1 MAYRKRMSQRQQAD
15 AQSGYTLVELMVS
28 LAVGVMVM
36 GATAAA
42 YLSISESQRSLTEKS
57 YAAESA
63 RFAMETLGREIQNAG
78 FYPVNEVTPN
88 TPVTPLT
95 PQSALP
101 LGSFATAAES
111 NSATSPEHLRSPVF
125 GCSSKKIDATKTT
138 SVCVAHTSAS
148 PAVDADTLV
157 ASYYTDDDFGKD
169 RGNNTDCA
177 RATPAAVAGSNGKLF
192 FISNSYTLTPVT
204 LKLEGNTI
212 KTFGLACAGSASPV
226 NNYVPLITGIE
237 QLRLSYLV
245 QGETT
250 AQFKSANSVL
260 ANEWSKVIAVKV
272 CLVARSLQNVRLQ
285 ASSYSFKDC
294 ADATQTFATG
304 IERKRYT
311 QIFAVK
317 NATLATP

>member
-1 MAYRKRMSQRQQAD
+1 
-15 AQSGYTLVELMVS
+15 
-28 LAVGVMVM
+28 
-36 GATAAA
+36 
-42 YLSISESQRSLTEKS
+42 
-57 YAAESA
+57 
-63 RFAMETLGREIQNAG
+63 
-78 FYPVNEVTPN
+78 
-88 TPVTPLT
+88 
-95 PQSALP
+95 
-101 LGSFATAAES
+101 
-111 NSATSPEHLRSPVF
+111 
-125 GCSSKKIDATKTT
+125 
-138 SVCVAHTSAS
+138 VCVAHTSSS

-294 ADATQTFATG
+294 ADATQTFTTG

-317 NATLATP
+317 NSAFAAP

>member
-1 MAYRKRMSQRQQAD
+1 MAYRKHLSKRQQAA

-36 GATAAA
+36 GAAAAA

-78 FYPVNEVTPN
+78 FYPVNEVPS
-88 TPVTPLT
+88 LT
-95 PQSALP
+95 PQSAVP
-101 LGSFATAAES
+101 MGSFATATES
-111 NSATSPEHLRSPVF
+111 NPATSPEHLRSPVF
-125 GCSSKKIDATKTT
+125 GCSGKKIDATKTT
-138 SVCVAHTSAS
+138 SVCIAHTSYS
-148 PAVDADTLV
+148 PAVDADTVV
-157 ASYYTDDDFGKD
+157 ASYYTDDNFGKD

-177 RATPAAVAGSNGKLF
+177 RATPAAVSGSNGKLF

-237 QLRLSYLV
+237 QLRFSYLV

-250 AQFKSANSVL
+250 AQFNSADSVL
-260 ANEWSKVIAVKV
+260 ANEWNKVIAVKV

-285 ASSYSFKDC
+285 VSSYSFKDC

-317 NATLATP
+317 NSAFAAP

>member
-1 MAYRKRMSQRQQAD
+1 MANRKRISQRQQAA

-36 GATAAA
+36 GAAAAA

-78 FYPVNEVTPN
+78 FYPVNEVTPI
-88 TPVTPLT
+88 TTAT

-101 LGSFATAAES
+101 IGSFATAAES
-111 NSATSPEHLRSPVF
+111 NPSTSPEHLRSPVF

-285 ASSYSFKDC
+285 AGSYSFKDC

-317 NATLATP
+317 NSAFAAP

>member
-1 MAYRKRMSQRQQAD
+1 MAYRKGISQRQQAT

-36 GATAAA
+36 GAAAAA

-78 FYPVNEVTPN
+78 FYPVNEVTPL
-88 TPVTPLT
+88 TTAT
-95 PQSALP
+95 PQSAVP
-101 LGSFATAAES
+101 IGSFATAAES
-111 NSATSPEHLRSPVF
+111 NPSTSPEHLRSPVF

-138 SVCVAHTSAS
+138 SVCVAHTSSS
-148 PAVDADTLV
+148 PAVDTDTLV

-260 ANEWSKVIAVKV
+260 ANDWSKVIAVKV

-285 ASSYSFKDC
+285 ASSYYFKDC

-311 QIFAVK
+311 QIFVVK

>member
-1 MAYRKRMSQRQQAD
+1 MVWRICIFERQQA
-15 AQSGYTLVELMVS
+15 ATQKGYTLVELMVS
-28 LAVGVMVM
+28 LAVGVVVM
-36 GATAAA
+36 GAAAVA
-42 YLSISESQRSLTEKS
+42 YLSIAESQRSLTEKS

-78 FYPVNEVTPN
+78 FYPVNQVSTATPDA
-88 TPVTPLT
+88 PPA
-95 PQSALP
+95 ALP
-101 LGSFATAAES
+101 IGTFSTGALSKPTS
-111 NSATSPEHLRSPVF
+111 SPEHLHSPVF
-125 GCSSKKIDATKTT
+125 GCSRNKLDATKTT
-138 SVCVAHTSAS
+138 SVCVAHTSSS

-204 LKLEGNTI
+204 LKLEGNTL

-245 QGETT
+245 QGDTT
-250 AQFKSANSVL
+250 AQFKAADSVL
-260 ANEWSKVIAVKV
+260 AHEWGQVIAVKV
-272 CLVARSLQNVRLQ
+272 CLVARSLQNVRIQ
-285 ASSYSFKDC
+285 TNSSRFTDC
-294 ADATQTFATG
+294 ADATQTLATG

-317 NATLATP
+317 NAALTPP

>member
-1 MAYRKRMSQRQQAD
+1 MAYRKRTFQRQQAA

-28 LAVGVMVM
+28 LVVGVMVM
-36 GATAAA
+36 GAATAA

-78 FYPVNEVTPN
+78 FYPVNEVASTTPK
-88 TPVTPLT
+88 
-95 PQSALP
+95 SAVP
-101 LGSFATAAES
+101 IGSFATAAES
-111 NSATSPEHLRSPVF
+111 NPATSPEHLRSPVF

-260 ANEWSKVIAVKV
+260 ANDWSKVIAVKV

-285 ASSYSFKDC
+285 ASSYYFKDC

-311 QIFAVK
+311 QIFVVK

>member
-1 MAYRKRMSQRQQAD
+1 MAWRVCIFERQQA
-15 AQSGYTLVELMVS
+15 ATQNGYTLVELMVS
-28 LAVGVMVM
+28 LAVGVVVM
-36 GATAAA
+36 GAAAVA
-42 YLSISESQRSLTEKS
+42 YLSIAESQRSLTEKS

-78 FYPVNEVTPN
+78 FYPVNQVSPATPDAPP
-88 TPVTPLT
+88 T
-95 PQSALP
+95 ALP
-101 LGSFATAAES
+101 IGTLSTGALSKPTS
-111 NSATSPEHLRSPVF
+111 SPEHLRSPVF
-125 GCSSKKIDATKTT
+125 GCSRKKLDATKTT
-138 SVCVAHTSAS
+138 SVCVAHTSSS

-192 FISNSYTLTPVT
+192 FISNSFTLTPVT
-204 LKLEGNTI
+204 LKLEGNTL

-245 QGETT
+245 QGDTA
-250 AQFKSANSVL
+250 AQFKAADSVL
-260 ANEWSKVIAVKV
+260 AHEWGQVIAVKV
-272 CLVARSLQNVRLQ
+272 CLVARSLQNVRIQ
-285 ASSYSFKDC
+285 TNSIRFTDC
-294 ADATQTFATG
+294 ADATQTLATG

-317 NATLATP
+317 NAALATP

>member
-1 MAYRKRMSQRQQAD
+1 MAYRKRISQRQQAA

-36 GATAAA
+36 GAAAAA

-78 FYPVNEVTPN
+78 FYPVNEVTPL
-88 TPVTPLT
+88 TTAT
-95 PQSALP
+95 PQSAFP
-101 LGSFATAAES
+101 IGSFATGAES
-111 NSATSPEHLRSPVF
+111 NPLTSPEHLRSPVY
-125 GCSSKKIDATKTT
+125 GCSSKKIDATQTT

-148 PAVDADTLV
+148 PTVDADTLV

-192 FISNSYTLTPVT
+192 FISNRYTLTPVT

-285 ASSYSFKDC
+285 VGSYSFKDC

-317 NATLATP
+317 NSAFAAP

>member
-1 MAYRKRMSQRQQAD
+1 MAYRKHHSQKQQAA

-36 GATAAA
+36 GAAAAA

-78 FYPVNEVTPN
+78 FYPVNEVTPI
-88 TPVTPLT
+88 TTAT

-101 LGSFATAAES
+101 IGSFATAAES
-111 NSATSPEHLRSPVF
+111 NPATSPEHLRSPVF

-138 SVCVAHTSAS
+138 SVCVAHTSSS

-212 KTFGLACAGSASPV
+212 KTFGLTCAGSASPV

-285 ASSYSFKDC
+285 AGSYSFKDC
-294 ADATQTFATG
+294 ADATQTFTTG

-317 NATLATP
+317 NSAFTAP

>member
-1 MAYRKRMSQRQQAD
+1 MAYRKHLSKRQQAA

-36 GATAAA
+36 GAAAAA

-78 FYPVNEVTPN
+78 FYPVNEVPS
-88 TPVTPLT
+88 LT
-95 PQSALP
+95 PQSAVP
-101 LGSFATAAES
+101 MGSFATAAES
-111 NSATSPEHLRSPVF
+111 NPATSPEHLRSPVF
-125 GCSSKKIDATKTT
+125 GCSGKKIDATKTT
-138 SVCVAHTSAS
+138 SVCVAHSSTS

-177 RATPAAVAGSNGKLF
+177 RATPAEVSGSNGKLF

-260 ANEWSKVIAVKV
+260 ATEWNKVIAVKV

-294 ADATQTFATG
+294 ADATQTFTTG

>member
-1 MAYRKRMSQRQQAD
+1 MAYRRRISQKRQAASQK
-15 AQSGYTLVELMVS
+15 GYTLVELMVS
-28 LAVGVMVM
+28 LAVSVMVM
-36 GATAAA
+36 GAAAAA

-78 FYPVNEVTPN
+78 FYPINEVTS
-88 TPVTPLT
+88 TSPLT
-95 PQSALP
+95 PQSAVP
-101 LGSFATAAES
+101 IGSFTTGSES
-111 NSATSPEHLRSPVF
+111 NTETSPEHLRSPVF

-138 SVCVAHTSAS
+138 SVCIAHTSYS

-157 ASYYTDDDFGKD
+157 ASYYTDDNFGKD

-177 RATPAAVAGSNGKLF
+177 RATPAAVSGSNGKLF

-245 QGETT
+245 QSETT
-250 AQFKSANSVL
+250 AQFKSADSVL
-260 ANEWSKVIAVKV
+260 ATEWNKVIAVKV

-294 ADATQTFATG
+294 SDATQTFANG

>member
-1 MAYRKRMSQRQQAD
+1 MAYRKHLSQKQQAA
-15 AQSGYTLVELMVS
+15 AQKGYTLVELMVS

-36 GATAAA
+36 GAAAAA

-63 RFAMETLGREIQNAG
+63 RFAMETLGREIQNSG
-78 FYPVNEVTPN
+78 FYPVNE
-88 TPVTPLT
+88 VTPLT

-101 LGSFATAAES
+101 IGSFATAAES
-111 NSATSPEHLRSPVF
+111 NPATSPKHLRSPVF

-138 SVCVAHTSAS
+138 SVCVAHTSSS

-177 RATPAAVAGSNGKLF
+177 RATPAAVAGSNVKLF

-212 KTFGLACAGSASPV
+212 KTFGLACAGSASPI

>member
-1 MAYRKRMSQRQQAD
+1 MAYRKHHSQKQQA
-15 AQSGYTLVELMVS
+15 ATQSGYTLVELMVS

-36 GATAAA
+36 GAAAAA

-78 FYPVNEVTPN
+78 FYPVNEVASTS
-88 TPVTPLT
+88 PLT
-95 PQSALP
+95 PQSAVAI
-101 LGSFATAAES
+101 GSFATAAES
-111 NSATSPEHLRSPVF
+111 NPATSPEHLRSPVF

-138 SVCVAHTSAS
+138 SVCVAHTSSS

-260 ANEWSKVIAVKV
+260 VNEWNKVIAVKV

-311 QIFAVK
+311 QIFAVIY
-317 NATLATP
+317 ATLATP

>member
-1 MAYRKRMSQRQQAD
+1 MVYRNRISQRQLAT

-36 GATAAA
+36 GAAAAA

-78 FYPVNEVTPN
+78 FYPINEVTS
-88 TPVTPLT
+88 TTPLT
-95 PQSALP
+95 LQSAAP
-101 LGSFATAAES
+101 IGSFATGAES
-111 NSATSPEHLRSPVF
+111 NSVTSPEHLRSPVF

-138 SVCVAHTSAS
+138 SVCVAHTSTS

-177 RATPAAVAGSNGKLF
+177 RATPAVVAGSNRKLF

-250 AQFKSANSVL
+250 AQFKSADSVL
-260 ANEWSKVIAVKV
+260 ATEWNKVIAVKV

-285 ASSYSFKDC
+285 VSSYSFKDC

-317 NATLATP
+317 NAALTLP

>member
-1 MAYRKRMSQRQQAD
+1 MAYRKRRSQRQQAA

-36 GATAAA
+36 GAAAAA

-78 FYPVNEVTPN
+78 FYPVNEVTPL
-88 TPVTPLT
+88 TTAT
-95 PQSALP
+95 PQSAVP
-101 LGSFATAAES
+101 IGSFATAAES
-111 NSATSPEHLRSPVF
+111 NPSTSPEHLRSPVF

-138 SVCVAHTSAS
+138 SVCVAHTSSS

-204 LKLEGNTI
+204 LKIEGNTI

-317 NATLATP
+317 NSAFAAP

>member
-1 MAYRKRMSQRQQAD
+1 
-15 AQSGYTLVELMVS
+15 
-28 LAVGVMVM
+28 M
-36 GATAAA
+36 GAAAAA

-63 RFAMETLGREIQNAG
+63 RFAMETLGREIQNAS
-78 FYPVNEVTPN
+78 FYPVNEVTPI
-88 TPVTPLT
+88 TTAT

-101 LGSFATAAES
+101 IGSFATGAES
-111 NSATSPEHLRSPVF
+111 NLATSPEHLRSPVF

-285 ASSYSFKDC
+285 AGSYSFKDC

-317 NATLATP
+317 NSAFAAP

>member
-1 MAYRKRMSQRQQAD
+1 MAYRKHLSQKQQAA
-15 AQSGYTLVELMVS
+15 AQKGYTLVELMVS

-36 GATAAA
+36 GAAAAA

-63 RFAMETLGREIQNAG
+63 RFAMETLGREIQNSG
-78 FYPVNEVTPN
+78 FYPVNE
-88 TPVTPLT
+88 VTPLT

-101 LGSFATAAES
+101 IGSFATAAES
-111 NSATSPEHLRSPVF
+111 NPATSPEHLRSPVF

-138 SVCVAHTSAS
+138 SVCVAHTSSS

-177 RATPAAVAGSNGKLF
+177 RATPAAVTGSNVKLF

-212 KTFGLACAGSASPV
+212 KTFGLACAGSASPI

>member
-1 MAYRKRMSQRQQAD
+1 MAYRKHHSQKQQAA

-36 GATAAA
+36 GAAAAA

-78 FYPVNEVTPN
+78 FYPVNEVAST
-88 TPVTPLT
+88 TPVSPLT
-95 PQSALP
+95 PQSAVP
-101 LGSFATAAES
+101 IGSFATGAES
-111 NSATSPEHLRSPVF
+111 NPATSPEHLRSPVF

-148 PAVDADTLV
+148 PAVDSDTLV

-260 ANEWSKVIAVKV
+260 ANDWSKVIAVKV

-285 ASSYSFKDC
+285 ASSYYFKDC

-311 QIFAVK
+311 QIFVVK

>member
-1 MAYRKRMSQRQQAD
+1 MAYRRRISQKRQAASQK
-15 AQSGYTLVELMVS
+15 GYALVELIVS

-36 GATAAA
+36 GAAAAA

-78 FYPVNEVTPN
+78 FYPINEVTS
-88 TPVTPLT
+88 TSPLT
-95 PQSALP
+95 PQSAVP
-101 LGSFATAAES
+101 IGNFTTGSES
-111 NSATSPEHLRSPVF
+111 NTETSPEHLRSPVF

-138 SVCVAHTSAS
+138 SVCIAHTSYS

-157 ASYYTDDDFGKD
+157 ASYYTDDNFGKD

-177 RATPAAVAGSNGKLF
+177 RATPAAVSGSNGKLF

-245 QGETT
+245 QSETT
-250 AQFKSANSVL
+250 AQFKTADSVL
-260 ANEWSKVIAVKV
+260 ATEWNKVIAVKV

-294 ADATQTFATG
+294 SDATQTFANG

>member
-1 MAYRKRMSQRQQAD
+1 MAYRKHHSQKQQA
-15 AQSGYTLVELMVS
+15 ATQSGYTLVELMVS

-36 GATAAA
+36 GAAAAA

-78 FYPVNEVTPN
+78 FYPVNEVASTS
-88 TPVTPLT
+88 PLT
-95 PQSALP
+95 PQSAVAI
-101 LGSFATAAES
+101 GSFATAAES
-111 NSATSPEHLRSPVF
+111 NPATSPEHLRSPVF

-138 SVCVAHTSAS
+138 SVCVAHTSSS

-285 ASSYSFKDC
+285 VGSYSFKDC

-317 NATLATP
+317 NSAFAAP

>member
-1 MAYRKRMSQRQQAD
+1 MAYRRRISQKRQAASQK
-15 AQSGYTLVELMVS
+15 GYTLVELMVS

-36 GATAAA
+36 GAAAAA

-78 FYPVNEVTPN
+78 FYPINEVTS
-88 TPVTPLT
+88 TSPLT
-95 PQSALP
+95 PQSAVP
-101 LGSFATAAES
+101 IGNFTTGSES
-111 NSATSPEHLRSPVF
+111 NTETSPEHLRSPVF

-138 SVCVAHTSAS
+138 SVCIAHTSYS

-157 ASYYTDDDFGKD
+157 ASYYTDDNFGKD

-177 RATPAAVAGSNGKLF
+177 RATPAAVSGSNGKLF

-245 QGETT
+245 QSETT
-250 AQFKSANSVL
+250 AQFKSADSVL
-260 ANEWSKVIAVKV
+260 ATEWNKVIAVKV

-294 ADATQTFATG
+294 SDATQTFANG

>member
-1 MAYRKRMSQRQQAD
+1 MAYRKHHSQRQQA
-15 AQSGYTLVELMVS
+15 ATQSGYTLVELMVS

-36 GATAAA
+36 GAAAAA

-63 RFAMETLGREIQNAG
+63 RFAMETLGREIQNAS
-78 FYPVNEVTPN
+78 FYPVNEVTPI
-88 TPVTPLT
+88 TTAT

-101 LGSFATAAES
+101 IGSFATGAES
-111 NSATSPEHLRSPVF
+111 NLATSPEHLRSPVF

-148 PAVDADTLV
+148 PAVDSDTLV

-260 ANEWSKVIAVKV
+260 ANDWSKVIAVKV

-285 ASSYSFKDC
+285 ASSYYFKDC

-311 QIFAVK
+311 QIFVVK

>member
-1 MAYRKRMSQRQQAD
+1 MAYRKHLSQRQQAA

-36 GATAAA
+36 GAAAAA

-78 FYPVNEVTPN
+78 FYPVNEVPPT
-88 TPVTPLT
+88 T
-95 PQSALP
+95 PQSAVP
-101 LGSFATAAES
+101 IGSFATGAES
-111 NSATSPEHLRSPVF
+111 NPATSPEHLRSPVF
-125 GCSSKKIDATKTT
+125 GCSGKKIDATKTT
-138 SVCVAHTSAS
+138 SVCVAHTSTS

-204 LKLEGNTI
+204 LKLEGNTF

-260 ANEWSKVIAVKV
+260 ANEWNKVIAVKV

-317 NATLATP
+317 NSAFAAP

>member
-1 MAYRKRMSQRQQAD
+1 
-15 AQSGYTLVELMVS
+15 
-28 LAVGVMVM
+28 
-36 GATAAA
+36 
-42 YLSISESQRSLTEKS
+42 
-57 YAAESA
+57 
-63 RFAMETLGREIQNAG
+63 
-78 FYPVNEVTPN
+78 
-88 TPVTPLT
+88 
-95 PQSALP
+95 
-101 LGSFATAAES
+101 
-111 NSATSPEHLRSPVF
+111 
-125 GCSSKKIDATKTT
+125 
-138 SVCVAHTSAS
+138 
-148 PAVDADTLV
+148 LV

-260 ANEWSKVIAVKV
+260 VNEWNKVIAVKV

-317 NATLATP
+317 NSAFAAP

>member
-1 MAYRKRMSQRQQAD
+1 MAYRKHLSQRQQATT
-15 AQSGYTLVELMVS
+15 QSGYTLVELMVS

-36 GATAAA
+36 GAAAAA

-78 FYPVNEVTPN
+78 FYPINEVTS
-88 TPVTPLT
+88 TTPLT
-95 PQSALP
+95 PQSAVP
-101 LGSFATAAES
+101 MGSFATAAES
-111 NSATSPEHLRSPVF
+111 NPATSPEHLRSPVF
-125 GCSSKKIDATKTT
+125 GCSGKKIDATKTT
-138 SVCVAHTSAS
+138 SVCVAHSSTS

-285 ASSYSFKDC
+285 ATSYSFKDC

-317 NATLATP
+317 NSAFAAP

>member
-1 MAYRKRMSQRQQAD
+1 MAYRKLLSQRQQVA

-36 GATAAA
+36 GAAAAA

-78 FYPVNEVTPN
+78 FYPVNEVASTTPLA
-88 TPVTPLT
+88 PLT

-111 NSATSPEHLRSPVF
+111 NPATSPEHLRSPVF

-285 ASSYSFKDC
+285 ASGYSFKDC

-317 NATLATP
+317 NSAFAAP

>member
-1 MAYRKRMSQRQQAD
+1 MPYRRRISQKRQAASQK
-15 AQSGYTLVELMVS
+15 GYTLVELIVS

-36 GATAAA
+36 GAAAAA

-78 FYPVNEVTPN
+78 FYPINEVTS
-88 TPVTPLT
+88 TSPLT
-95 PQSALP
+95 PQSAVP
-101 LGSFATAAES
+101 IGSFTTGSES
-111 NSATSPEHLRSPVF
+111 NTETSPEHLRSPVF

-138 SVCVAHTSAS
+138 SVCVAHTSYS

-157 ASYYTDDDFGKD
+157 ASYYTDDNFGKD

-177 RATPAAVAGSNGKLF
+177 RATPAAVSGSNGKLF

-245 QGETT
+245 QSETT
-250 AQFKSANSVL
+250 TQFKSADSVL
-260 ANEWSKVIAVKV
+260 ATEWNKVIAVKV

-294 ADATQTFATG
+294 SDATQTFANG

-317 NATLATP
+317 NTTLATP

>member
-1 MAYRKRMSQRQQAD
+1 
-15 AQSGYTLVELMVS
+15 
-28 LAVGVMVM
+28 
-36 GATAAA
+36 
-42 YLSISESQRSLTEKS
+42 
-57 YAAESA
+57 
-63 RFAMETLGREIQNAG
+63 METLGREIQNAG
-78 FYPVNEVTPN
+78 FYPINEVTS
-88 TPVTPLT
+88 TTPLT
-95 PQSALP
+95 PQSAVP
-101 LGSFATAAES
+101 MGSFATAAES
-111 NSATSPEHLRSPVF
+111 NPATSPEHLRSPVF
-125 GCSSKKIDATKTT
+125 GCSGKKIDATKTT
-138 SVCVAHTSAS
+138 SVCVAHSSTS

-177 RATPAAVAGSNGKLF
+177 RATPAAVSGSNGKLF

-260 ANEWSKVIAVKV
+260 ATEWNKVIAVKV

-294 ADATQTFATG
+294 ADATQTFTTG

-317 NATLATP
+317 NSAFAAP

>member
-1 MAYRKRMSQRQQAD
+1 MAYRKHLSKRQQAA

-36 GATAAA
+36 GAAAAA

-78 FYPVNEVTPN
+78 FYPVNEVPT
-88 TPVTPLT
+88 TT

-101 LGSFATAAES
+101 IGSFATAAES
-111 NSATSPEHLRSPVF
+111 NPLTSPEHLRSPVF
-125 GCSSKKIDATKTT
+125 GCSGKKIDATKTT
-138 SVCVAHTSAS
+138 SVCVAHTSSS

-245 QGETT
+245 KGETT

-294 ADATQTFATG
+294 TDATQTFTTG

>member
-1 MAYRKRMSQRQQAD
+1 MAYRKSISQRQQAA

-36 GATAAA
+36 GAAAAA

-78 FYPVNEVTPN
+78 FYPVNEVTPL
-88 TPVTPLT
+88 TTAT

-101 LGSFATAAES
+101 IGSFDTAAES
-111 NSATSPEHLRSPVF
+111 NPATSPEHLRSPVF

-285 ASSYSFKDC
+285 VGSYSFKDC

-317 NATLATP
+317 NSAFAAP

>member
-1 MAYRKRMSQRQQAD
+1 MAYRRRISQKRQAASQK
-15 AQSGYTLVELMVS
+15 GYTLVELMVS

-36 GATAAA
+36 GAAAAA

-78 FYPVNEVTPN
+78 FYPINEVTS
-88 TPVTPLT
+88 TSPLT
-95 PQSALP
+95 PQSAVP
-101 LGSFATAAES
+101 IGSFATAAES
-111 NSATSPEHLRSPVF
+111 NPATSPEHLRSPVF

-138 SVCVAHTSAS
+138 SVCVAHTSYS

-157 ASYYTDDDFGKD
+157 ASYYTDDNFGKD

-177 RATPAAVAGSNGKLF
+177 RATPAAVSGSNGKLF

-245 QGETT
+245 QSETT
-250 AQFKSANSVL
+250 AQFKTADSVL
-260 ANEWSKVIAVKV
+260 ATEWNKVIAVKV

-285 ASSYSFKDC
+285 ASNYSFKDC
-294 ADATQTFATG
+294 SDATQTFANG

>member
-1 MAYRKRMSQRQQAD
+1 MAYRRRISQKRQAASQK
-15 AQSGYTLVELMVS
+15 GYTLVELMVS

-36 GATAAA
+36 GAAAAA

-78 FYPVNEVTPN
+78 FYPINEVTS
-88 TPVTPLT
+88 TSPLT
-95 PQSALP
+95 PQSAVP
-101 LGSFATAAES
+101 IGNFTTGSES
-111 NSATSPEHLRSPVF
+111 NTETSPEHLRSPVF

-138 SVCVAHTSAS
+138 SVCVAHTSYS

-157 ASYYTDDDFGKD
+157 ASYYTDDNFGKD

-177 RATPAAVAGSNGKLF
+177 RATPAAVSGSNGKLF

-245 QGETT
+245 QSETT
-250 AQFKSANSVL
+250 AQFKTADSVL
-260 ANEWSKVIAVKV
+260 ATEWNKVIAVKV

-285 ASSYSFKDC
+285 ASNYSFKDC
-294 ADATQTFATG
+294 SDATQTFANG

-317 NATLATP
+317 NAALATP

>member
-1 MAYRKRMSQRQQAD
+1 
-15 AQSGYTLVELMVS
+15 LVELMVS

-36 GATAAA
+36 GAAAAA

-78 FYPVNEVTPN
+78 FYPVNEVAST
-88 TPVTPLT
+88 TPVSPLT
-95 PQSALP
+95 PQSAVP
-101 LGSFATAAES
+101 IGSFATGAES
-111 NSATSPEHLRSPVF
+111 NPATSPEHLRSPVF

-148 PAVDADTLV
+148 PAVDSDTLV

-260 ANEWSKVIAVKV
+260 ANDWSKVIAVKV

-285 ASSYSFKDC
+285 ASSYYFKDC

-311 QIFAVK
+311 QIFVVK

>member
-1 MAYRKRMSQRQQAD
+1 MAWRVCIFERQQA
-15 AQSGYTLVELMVS
+15 ATQNGYTLVELMVS
-28 LAVGVMVM
+28 LAVGVVVM
-36 GATAAA
+36 GAAAVA
-42 YLSISESQRSLTEKS
+42 YLSIAESQRSLTEKS

-78 FYPVNEVTPN
+78 FYPLNVVSPDTP
-88 TPVTPLT
+88 
-95 PQSALP
+95 ALP
-101 LGSFATAAES
+101 QTALSIGTFTTGAMS
-111 NSATSPEHLRSPVF
+111 KPATSPEHLRSPVF

-138 SVCVAHTSAS
+138 SVCVAHTKNS

-177 RATPAAVAGSNGKLF
+177 RATPVALAGSNGKLF

-245 QGETT
+245 KGDTT
-250 AQFKSANSVL
+250 AQFKAADAVL
-260 ANEWSKVIAVKV
+260 AHEWGQVIAVKV
-272 CLVARSLQNVRLQ
+272 CLVARTLQNVRVQ
-285 ASSYSFKDC
+285 ASSIRFKDC
-294 ADATQTFATG
+294 ADATQTLATG

-311 QIFAVK
+311 QVFAVK
-317 NATLATP
+317 NADLAMP

>member
-1 MAYRKRMSQRQQAD
+1 MAYRKHHSQRQQA
-15 AQSGYTLVELMVS
+15 ATQSGYTLVELMVS

-36 GATAAA
+36 GAAAAA

-78 FYPVNEVTPN
+78 FYPVNEVTPL
-88 TPVTPLT
+88 TTAT
-95 PQSALP
+95 PQSAVP
-101 LGSFATAAES
+101 IGSFATAAES
-111 NSATSPEHLRSPVF
+111 NPSTSPEHLRSPVF

-138 SVCVAHTSAS
+138 SVCVAHTSSS
-148 PAVDADTLV
+148 PAVDTDTLV

-285 ASSYSFKDC
+285 VGSYSFKDC

-317 NATLATP
+317 NSAFAAP

>member
-1 MAYRKRMSQRQQAD
+1 
-15 AQSGYTLVELMVS
+15 
-28 LAVGVMVM
+28 
-36 GATAAA
+36 
-42 YLSISESQRSLTEKS
+42 
-57 YAAESA
+57 
-63 RFAMETLGREIQNAG
+63 
-78 FYPVNEVTPN
+78 
-88 TPVTPLT
+88 
-95 PQSALP
+95 
-101 LGSFATAAES
+101 
-111 NSATSPEHLRSPVF
+111 
-125 GCSSKKIDATKTT
+125 
-138 SVCVAHTSAS
+138 
-148 PAVDADTLV
+148 LV

-285 ASSYSFKDC
+285 AGSYSFKDC
-294 ADATQTFATG
+294 ADATQTFTTG

-317 NATLATP
+317 NSAFTAP